1 MTIRSIDMQVLVQKV
16 GEVAKIQQA
25 EKTSQ
30 HIKQQSFL
38 EQIAQQTE
46 VVSKTVNEASAS
58 ESGLIRENSPKRKR
72 NIPVRKRPGRMS
84 LMMRRL
90 LIGLLIPI
98 RVPIWM
104 CEHKTGCENAY
115 DWITYNKCPGIGDDF
130 SNRHSTQEVSGKL
143 STGIGTYPSG
153 EPGSENKFRKSFEPG
168 RSII

>member
-58 ESGLIRENSPKRKR
+58 EPGLIREKQSDKKKKHADKKKARQNEPDDEETANWTPDPNKGS
-72 NIPVRKRPGRMS
+72 NLDVR
-84 LMMRRL
+84 
-90 LIGLLIPI
+90 
-98 RVPIWM
+98 
-104 CEHKTGCENAY
+104 A
-115 DWITYNKCPGIGDDF
+115 
-130 SNRHSTQEVSGKL
+130 
-143 STGIGTYPSG
+143 
-153 EPGSENKFRKSFEPG
+153 
-168 RSII
+168 

>member
-58 ESGLIRENSPKRKR
+58 EPGLIREKQSDKKKKHAEKKKKHTGKKKARQNEPDDEETANWTPDPNKGS
-72 NIPVRKRPGRMS
+72 NLDVR
-84 LMMRRL
+84 
-90 LIGLLIPI
+90 
-98 RVPIWM
+98 
-104 CEHKTGCENAY
+104 A
-115 DWITYNKCPGIGDDF
+115 
-130 SNRHSTQEVSGKL
+130 
-143 STGIGTYPSG
+143 
-153 EPGSENKFRKSFEPG
+153 
-168 RSII
+168 

>member
-58 ESGLIRENSPKRKR
+58 ESGLIREKQSEKKKKHTGNQLISPKVVILNNPALVS
-72 NIPVRKRPGRMS
+72 NIQYQAYFS
-84 LMMRRL
+84 L
-90 LIGLLIPI
+90 
-98 RVPIWM
+98 
-104 CEHKTGCENAY
+104 T
-115 DWITYNKCPGIGDDF
+115 
-130 SNRHSTQEVSGKL
+130 
-143 STGIGTYPSG
+143 
-153 EPGSENKFRKSFEPG
+153 
-168 RSII
+168 SI